1 MSWLEVDLLVR
12 PLEPW
17 RDLLMV
23 ELLDL
28 GYEGFEETAHGLRAY
43 GRKDLVDPMALRH
56 LRTARDPHCSVS
68 HVLRELPDENWNARW
83 ENSFQPI
90 EVDGRVHIR
99 AEFHPEA
106 PGFEH
111 QLIVTPKMA
120 FGTGHHATTR
130 MMVRAMLPLPLKGQR
145 VLDLG
150 CGTGVLA
157 ILAERL
163 GAQEVLAVDND
174 PTAVANARETVA
186 LNRCERVLVEE
197 GGTDLRGKGTF
208 NAILAN
214 IERNVLI
221 QAMPGLQAALAP
233 GGTLLLSGFIRPDLT
248 RMADAATASGLRPG
262 ETRNEGEWCLLG
274 CTKPEAQP

>member
-1 MSWLEVDLLVR
+1 MNWLEVDLLVR

-23 ELLDL
+23 ELLEL
-28 GYEGFEETAHGLRAY
+28 GYEGFEETPHGLRAY
-43 GRKDLVDPMALRH
+43 GRKDQVDPMALRR
-56 LRTARDPHCSVS
+56 LRTARHPHCSVS

-83 ENSFQPI
+83 ESSFRPI

-99 AEFHPEA
+99 AEFHPEVT
-106 PGFEH
+106 GFEH
-111 QLIVTPKMA
+111 ALIVTPKMA

-130 MMVRAMLPLPLKGQR
+130 MMVRAMLHLPLRDRR

-163 GAQEVLAVDND
+163 GAREVLAVDND

-197 GGTDLRGKGTF
+197 GGTDLRGRGLF
-208 NAILAN
+208 NFILAN

-221 QAMPGLQAALAP
+221 QAMPGLQAALVP
-233 GGTLLLSGFIRPDLT
+233 GGTLLLSGFIPQDLA
-248 RMADAATASGLRPG
+248 RMRGAAAANGLLPG
-262 ETRNEGEWCLLG
+262 GELTEGEWCLLE
-274 CTKPEAQP
+274 CTKPEPQP

>member
-43 GRKDLVDPMALRH
+43 GRKDLVDPMALRR